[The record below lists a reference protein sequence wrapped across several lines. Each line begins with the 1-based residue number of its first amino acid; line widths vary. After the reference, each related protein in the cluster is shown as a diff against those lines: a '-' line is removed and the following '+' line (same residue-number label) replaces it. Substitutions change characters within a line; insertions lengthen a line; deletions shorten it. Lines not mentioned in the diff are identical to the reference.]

1 MDPLLEEWL
10 KREKSWVLWIDFE
23 ERFLEFKSVEIK
35 SWDCGWLRLRLLSSV
50 NNSELREDKDIV
62 FRFWFAF
69 SLNVVACD
77 VVECWLLDDDVLVS
91 FFIWLVSFFWID
103 KDCGVEKSNSLSWDS
118 ESEMIT
124 SNLRFFDVG
133 IDSGCE

>member
-1 MDPLLEEWL
+1 M
-10 KREKSWVLWIDFE
+10 
-23 ERFLEFKSVEIK
+23 
-35 SWDCGWLRLRLLSSV
+35 

-69 SLNVVACD
+69 SLNVI
-77 VVECWLLDDDVLVS
+77 EYWLLDDDDLVF

-133 IDSGCE
+133 MDSGCE